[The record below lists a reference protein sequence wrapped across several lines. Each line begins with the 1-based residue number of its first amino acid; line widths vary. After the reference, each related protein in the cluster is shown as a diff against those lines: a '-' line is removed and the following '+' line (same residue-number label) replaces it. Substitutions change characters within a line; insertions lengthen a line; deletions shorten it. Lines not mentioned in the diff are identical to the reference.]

1 MTLTELRYLV
11 ALAQT
16 GHFGK
21 AAELCHVSQPTLSIA
36 LKKLEDELG
45 VALIERTKTRVL
57 TTTVGERIVAQA
69 KTVLAQAHVI
79 EEIASAGKNALTS
92 PLRLGAIFTI
102 GPYLFPHLLPEL
114 NRLAPAMPLV
124 LEENYT
130 AVLRRKLVNAELDA
144 ILIALPFNEPDVV
157 TRKLYDEPFVV
168 LMPNDH
174 PWAQRDAIDPSDL
187 VNDSVLLLGEGHCF
201 REQVLGACPGLR
213 ERMQQDDYPI
223 AATANTSLDT
233 LKHMVASG
241 LGITVLPMS
250 ATGLSSFSRQHL
262 TIKPFTADG
271 PRRTVALAWRASFP
285 RFEAI
290 DVVTSAVTQCRVV

>member
-11 ALAQT
+11 MLAQT

-36 LKKLEDELG
+36 LKKLEEELG
-45 VALIERTKTRVL
+45 VALIERTKSKVL
-57 TTTVGERIVAQA
+57 TTAVGEQVVAQA
-69 KTVLAQAHVI
+69 KVVLAQAYMI
-79 EEIASAGKNALTS
+79 EEIASAGKNALTT

-114 NRLAPAMPLV
+114 HRLAPQMPMV
-124 LEENYT
+124 LEESYT

-157 TRKLYDEPFVV
+157 TQKLYEEPFVV
-168 LMPNDH
+168 LLPKKH
-174 PWAQRDAIDPSDL
+174 AWASREAIDPADLASDL
-187 VNDSVLLLGEGHCF
+187 VLLLGEGHCF
-201 REQVLGACPGLR
+201 REQVLLACPGLR
-213 ERMQQDDYPI
+213 ERMAAPDYPI

-250 ATGLSSFSRQHL
+250 ATGLNSFSQDNL
-262 TIKPFTADG
+262 CIKPFMANG

-285 RFEAI
+285 RFQAI
-290 DVVTSAVTQCRVV
+290 DVISSAVNQCRVI